1 VRDGRPARQ
10 ARLVHLPTVLRDARR
25 RHGLSIRAAAAR
37 CGVPTST
44 WADWESGRSTPEVQ
58 RFDTVL
64 AALDLDLHPVPR
76 AAEPAGEAVVVRHLR
91 RSLTTRA
98 TRALGDQLAP
108 TLTACREAPRL
119 LTGPAAVG
127 VWVPY
132 AVARGPL
139 PLPLAPTPAAAPR
152 TAASVGGLV
161 PLRLVS
167 DGPQRT
173 SAWAAVAPPFSLLL
187 DGWGDHWPM
196 LLTSARLLATRAARD
211 ARGRQLPAH
220 RDPDEDR
227 EQRDLALA
235 LTWAGRGT
243 IPLSSR
249 DSRTWRLDAPATLD
263 EALLRHGLPPRNTS
277 RRGGA
282 PRR

>member
-1 VRDGRPARQ
+1 
-10 ARLVHLPTVLRDARR
+10 VHLPTVLRDARR

-37 CGVPTST
+37 CDVPTST

-64 AALDLDLHPVPR
+64 SALGLDLHPVPR
-76 AAEPAGEAVVVRHLR
+76 EAEPAGEAAVVRHLR
-91 RSLTTRA
+91 QSLTTRA
-98 TRALGDQLAP
+98 TRALVDQLES
-108 TLTACREAPRL
+108 TLAACRAAPRL

-139 PLPLAPTPAAAPR
+139 PLPLAPA
-152 TAASVGGLV
+152 TAATRDGLV
-161 PLRLVS
+161 PLRLAS
-167 DGPQRT
+167 DSPQRT

-187 DGWGDHWPM
+187 DGWGDRWPM

-211 ARGRQLPAH
+211 ASGRQLPPH

-227 EQRDLALA
+227 EQRDLAMA
-235 LTWAGRGT
+235 VTWAGRGT
-243 IPLSSR
+243 IPISSW
-249 DSRTWRLDAPATLD
+249 DSRAWRLDAPATLD
-263 EALLRHGLPPRNTS
+263 EALLRHGLPLRNTS
-277 RRGGA
+277 RRGGP